1 MDVFIKINRT
11 QADQLKAAMIFWPI
25 IAYTPFFFEGWVHP
39 YLRIGCFSL
48 LSLYLF
54 FSYTR
59 YSKDD
64 ASVLCLLILLATL
77 LVLGDSSGMQGLIK
91 SGNYCLTILFGWG
104 LSRHLKLSRDR
115 LPILLGLYVQFFYLI
130 SIFSLLSLIYFLTL
144 GEFDLFGFKSD
155 VAAHLVTPF
164 GVLFKRPVGDFAVYR
179 SFFYFVE
186 GAHLA
191 LFYAVNIIVVAP
203 LLKDKTVSF
212 KRVNL
217 LGGILTMSMTFYVVL
232 FVLYGSKKISS
243 ISGAIAIFVGTILF
257 MYLIQ
262 IFDVASFSSA
272 DDRTE
277 RFILFFILM
286 AEANVTQLLF
296 GHGVSFFETLGFAKT
311 FNSGFT
317 LSIYETGFVG
327 LAMQMII
334 LFRLSPYFILFI
346 FYLLA
351 SNVLDPIHMPLFWF
365 FIIITSQALKN
376 ESAASTA
383 LGSSK
388 GPLLK

>member
-64 ASVLCLLILLATL
+64 AGILYLLILLATL
-77 LVLGDSSGMQGLIK
+77 MVLGDSSGMQGLIK
-91 SGNYCLTILFGWG
+91 LGNYCLTIFFGWG

-144 GEFDLFGFKSD
+144 GELDLFGFKNEF
-155 VAAHLVTPF
+155 AHLVTPF
-164 GVLFKRPVGDFAVYR
+164 GVLFRRPVGDFAVYR

-203 LLKDKTVSF
+203 LLKDKAVSF

-232 FVLYGSKKISS
+232 FVLYGSKKITS
-243 ISGAIAIFVGTILF
+243 ISGAISMFVGTVFLI
-257 MYLIQ
+257 YLIQ

-272 DDRTE
+272 EDRGG
-277 RFILFFILM
+277 RFVLFFILM

-296 GHGVSFFETLGFAKT
+296 GHGVSFFETLGFAT
-311 FNSGFT
+311 PFNSGFT

-334 LFRLSPYFILFI
+334 LFRLSPHFILFV
-346 FYLLA
+346 FFLLA
-351 SNVLDPIHMPLFWF
+351 SNVLDPIHQPLFWF

-376 ESAASTA
+376 ESVADTTI
-383 LGSSK
+383 GSSK
-388 GPLLK
+388 GRLLK

>member
-11 QADQLKAAMIFWPI
+11 QVDQLKAAMIFWPI

-64 ASVLCLLILLATL
+64 AGILYLLILLATL

-91 SGNYCLTILFGWG
+91 SGNYCLTIFFGWG

-115 LPILLGLYVQFFYLI
+115 LPILLGLYVKFFYLI
-130 SIFSLLSLIYFLTL
+130 SIFSLLSLIYLLTL
-144 GEFDLFGFKSD
+144 GELDLFGFKNEF
-155 VAAHLVTPF
+155 AHLVTPF
-164 GVLFKRPVGDFAVYR
+164 GVLFRRQVGDFAVYR

-212 KRVNL
+212 KRANL

-232 FVLYGSKKISS
+232 FVLYGSKKITS
-243 ISGAIAIFVGTILF
+243 IFGAISILVGTVFLIN
-257 MYLIQ
+257 LIQ

-277 RFILFFILM
+277 RFVLFFILM

-296 GHGVSFFETLGFAKT
+296 GHGVSFFETLGFGKP

-334 LFRLSPYFILFI
+334 LLRLSPHFILFV
-346 FYLLA
+346 FFLLA
-351 SNVLDPIHMPLFWF
+351 SNVLDPIHQPLFWF

-376 ESAASTA
+376 EAVADTTM
-383 LGSSK
+383 GSSTE
-388 GPLLK
+388 PLLK

>member
-64 ASVLCLLILLATL
+64 AGILCLLILLATL

-91 SGNYCLTILFGWG
+91 SGNYCLTIFFGWG

-191 LFYAVNIIVVAP
+191 IFYAVNIIVVAP
-203 LLKDKTVSF
+203 LLKDKAVSF

-217 LGGILTMSMTFYVVL
+217 LGGILTMSMTFYVIL
-232 FVLYGSKKISS
+232 FVLYGSKKITS
-243 ISGAIAIFVGTILF
+243 ISGAISIFVGTVFLI
-257 MYLIQ
+257 YLIQ

-272 DDRTE
+272 DDRGG
-277 RFILFFILM
+277 RFLLFFILM

-296 GHGVSFFETLGFAKT
+296 GHGVTFFETLGFAKP

-334 LFRLSPYFILFI
+334 LFTLSPHFILFV
-346 FYLLA
+346 FFLLA
-351 SNVLDPIHMPLFWF
+351 SNVLDPIHQPLFWF

-376 ESAASTA
+376 ESAAGTT
-383 LGSSK
+383 LGFSK
-388 GPLLK
+388 GPLLR